1 MSDSPAQ
8 PLWRALWPAAL
19 KVDARERWRAG
30 AAAALGI
37 LVTALLCQLLALP
50 LNWTPWLI
58 APMGASAVLVF
69 AVPSSPLAQPWAVV
83 GGNTASAL
91 VGIACAQWIP
101 SLPVAAAV
109 AVGGA
114 ILAMFVLRCL
124 HPPGGASALLA
135 VLTQVVSVKYA
146 LFPVL
151 TDSVL
156 LVLAGVLI
164 NSATGRRYP
173 LRPSVPMPGT
183 DLPRFSAADLDAAL
197 VHYNQVIDVSR
208 DDLESLLHY
217 AEAQAF
223 GRRLGDLR
231 CGQVMTRKVV
241 TADYAMPLHEAWL
254 LLREHRIKAL
264 PVIDAAGR
272 VLGIVTVADFLR
284 HSDLDAHEGVGRRLR
299 AFLRASTT
307 VTADKPEVVGQ
318 IMSRQ
323 VRVASAERAVTE
335 LLPLFSE
342 SGHHHIPIIDASHRL
357 VGILTQSDLV
367 KALHQAIR

>member
-1 MSDSPAQ
+1 
-8 PLWRALWPAAL
+8 
-19 KVDARERWRAG
+19 
-30 AAAALGI
+30 
-37 LVTALLCQLLALP
+37 
-50 LNWTPWLI
+50 
-58 APMGASAVLVF
+58 
-69 AVPSSPLAQPWAVV
+69 
-83 GGNTASAL
+83 
-91 VGIACAQWIP
+91 
-101 SLPVAAAV
+101 
-109 AVGGA
+109 
-114 ILAMFVLRCL
+114 
-124 HPPGGASALLA
+124 
-135 VLTQVVSVKYA
+135 
-146 LFPVL
+146 VL
-151 TDSVL
+151 TDAVL
-156 LVLAGVLI
+156 LVLTGVLI

-173 LRPSVPMPGT
+173 SRPAAPMPDT
-183 DLPRFSAADLDAAL
+183 DAPRFSAADLDAAL

-231 CGQVMTRKVV
+231 CGQVMTHQVV

-284 HSDLDAHEGVGRRLR
+284 HADLDAHEGVGGRLR
-299 AFLRASTT
+299 AFLRASAT

-318 IMSRQ
+318 IMRRQ
-323 VRVASAERAVTE
+323 VRVARAERAVTE
-335 LLPLFSE
+335 LLPLFSD